1 MLVRSRKDLTF
12 IQPDKFPVCFHC
24 SEDYL
29 HQHGFSRTVPAE
41 QSNNITCIYFQ
52 VNISQQLPGTEI
64 LNNTIY
70 FKQVMHN
77 FTIQS
82 TDRKFIRLDECK
94 VLSAPYQ
101 HARTIAF
108 LPQQGYLPK
117 HEKIKKLVDCYLD
130 ANVVPYFYEDDEVA
144 QSCMERRVS
153 QLSGGE
159 RRYLEAKLL
168 LLGNAKF
175 VLLDEPFDYL
185 SFHLV
190 DKLIG
195 LIKKHSEE
203 KGIVIADHNYEKVLE
218 VVNRLVLIRE
228 GVLMELTDKRGLVE
242 QGYLLDESYL

>member
-1 MLVRSRKDLTF
+1 MHHLLEIDSIIKNFGTRQLLT
-12 IQPDKFPVCFHC
+12 DV
-24 SEDYL
+24 YL
-29 HQHGFSRTVPAE
+29 KINTGDVIGLFGR
-41 QSNNITCIYFQ
+41 N
-52 VNISQQLPGTEI
+52 GTGKSVLMQI
-64 LNNTIY
+64 IFGTM
-70 FKQVMHN
+70 KA
-77 FTIQS
+77 
-82 TDRKFIRLDECK
+82 DRKFIRLDEC
-94 VLSAPYQ
+94 
-101 HARTIAF
+101 
-108 LPQQGYLPK
+108 
-117 HEKIKKLVDCYLD
+117 
-130 ANVVPYFYEDDEVA
+130 EDDEVA

>member
-1 MLVRSRKDLTF
+1 M
-12 IQPDKFPVCFHC
+12 
-24 SEDYL
+24 
-29 HQHGFSRTVPAE
+29 
-41 QSNNITCIYFQ
+41 
-52 VNISQQLPGTEI
+52 
-64 LNNTIY
+64 
-70 FKQVMHN
+70 
-77 FTIQS
+77 
-82 TDRKFIRLDECK
+82 
-94 VLSAPYQ
+94 
-101 HARTIAF
+101 
-108 LPQQGYLPK
+108 
-117 HEKIKKLVDCYLD
+117 VDCYLD
-130 ANVVPYFYEDDEVA
+130 ANVVPYFYEDDEVP

>member
-1 MLVRSRKDLTF
+1 MHHLLEIDSIIKNFGTRQLLT
-12 IQPDKFPVCFHC
+12 DV
-24 SEDYL
+24 YL
-29 HQHGFSRTVPAE
+29 KINTGDVIGLFGR
-41 QSNNITCIYFQ
+41 N
-52 VNISQQLPGTEI
+52 GTGKSVLMQI
-64 LNNTIY
+64 IFGTM
-70 FKQVMHN
+70 KA
-77 FTIQS
+77 
-82 TDRKFIRLDECK
+82 DRKFIRLDECK

-117 HEKIKKLVDCYLD
+117 HEKINKLVDCYLD
-130 ANVVPYFYEDDEVA
+130 TNVVPYFY
-144 QSCMERRVS
+144 
-153 QLSGGE
+153 GE

>member
-1 MLVRSRKDLTF
+1 MHHLLEIDSIIKNFGTRQLLT
-12 IQPDKFPVCFHC
+12 DV
-24 SEDYL
+24 YL
-29 HQHGFSRTVPAE
+29 KINTGDVIGLFGR
-41 QSNNITCIYFQ
+41 N
-52 VNISQQLPGTEI
+52 GTGKSVLMQI
-64 LNNTIY
+64 IFGTM
-70 FKQVMHN
+70 KA
-77 FTIQS
+77 
-82 TDRKFIRLDECK
+82 DRKFIRLDECK

-117 HEKIKKLVDCYLD
+117 HEKINKLVDCYLD
-130 ANVVPYFYEDDEVA
+130 ANVVPDFYEDDEVA

>member
-1 MLVRSRKDLTF
+1 MHHLLEIDSIIKNFGTRQLLT
-12 IQPDKFPVCFHC
+12 DV
-24 SEDYL
+24 YL
-29 HQHGFSRTVPAE
+29 KINTGDVIGLFGR
-41 QSNNITCIYFQ
+41 N
-52 VNISQQLPGTEI
+52 GTGKSVLMQI
-64 LNNTIY
+64 IFGTM
-70 FKQVMHN
+70 KA
-77 FTIQS
+77 
-82 TDRKFIRLDECK
+82 DRKFIRLDECK

-117 HEKIKKLVDCYLD
+117 H
-130 ANVVPYFYEDDEVA
+130 DEVA

-159 RRYLEAKLL
+159 RIYLEAKLL

>member
-1 MLVRSRKDLTF
+1 MK
-12 IQPDKFPVCFHC
+12 
-24 SEDYL
+24 
-29 HQHGFSRTVPAE
+29 A
-41 QSNNITCIYFQ
+41 
-52 VNISQQLPGTEI
+52 
-64 LNNTIY
+64 
-70 FKQVMHN
+70 
-77 FTIQS
+77 
-82 TDRKFIRLDECK
+82 DRKFIRLDECK

-117 HEKIKKLVDCYLD
+117 HEKINKLVDCYLD

-175 VLLDEPFDYL
+175 VLL
-185 SFHLV
+185 
-190 DKLIG
+190 
-195 LIKKHSEE
+195 
-203 KGIVIADHNYEKVLE
+203 ADHNYEKVLE

>member
-1 MLVRSRKDLTF
+1 
-12 IQPDKFPVCFHC
+12 
-24 SEDYL
+24 
-29 HQHGFSRTVPAE
+29 
-41 QSNNITCIYFQ
+41 
-52 VNISQQLPGTEI
+52 
-64 LNNTIY
+64 
-70 FKQVMHN
+70 
-77 FTIQS
+77 
-82 TDRKFIRLDECK
+82 
-94 VLSAPYQ
+94 
-101 HARTIAF
+101 
-108 LPQQGYLPK
+108 
-117 HEKIKKLVDCYLD
+117 
-130 ANVVPYFYEDDEVA
+130 
-144 QSCMERRVS
+144 MERRVS
-153 QLSGGE
+153 QISGGE

-242 QGYLLDESYL
+242 QGYLLAESYL

>member
-1 MLVRSRKDLTF
+1 M
-12 IQPDKFPVCFHC
+12 
-24 SEDYL
+24 
-29 HQHGFSRTVPAE
+29 
-41 QSNNITCIYFQ
+41 
-52 VNISQQLPGTEI
+52 
-64 LNNTIY
+64 
-70 FKQVMHN
+70 
-77 FTIQS
+77 
-82 TDRKFIRLDECK
+82 
-94 VLSAPYQ
+94 
-101 HARTIAF
+101 
-108 LPQQGYLPK
+108 PK

-130 ANVVPYFYEDDEVA
+130 ANVVPDFYEDDEVA

-153 QLSGGE
+153 QISGGE

-190 DKLIG
+190 D
-195 LIKKHSEE
+195 KHSEE

>member
-1 MLVRSRKDLTF
+1 MHHLLEIDSIIKNFGTRQLLT
-12 IQPDKFPVCFHC
+12 DV
-24 SEDYL
+24 YL
-29 HQHGFSRTVPAE
+29 KINTGDVIGLFGR
-41 QSNNITCIYFQ
+41 N
-52 VNISQQLPGTEI
+52 GTGKSVLMQI
-64 LNNTIY
+64 IFGTM
-70 FKQVMHN
+70 KA
-77 FTIQS
+77 
-82 TDRKFIRLDECK
+82 DRKFIRLDECK

-117 HEKIKKLVDCYLD
+117 HEKINKLVDCYLD
-130 ANVVPYFYEDDEVA
+130 ANVVPDFYEDDEVA

-175 VLLDEPFDYL
+175 VL
-185 SFHLV
+185 LV